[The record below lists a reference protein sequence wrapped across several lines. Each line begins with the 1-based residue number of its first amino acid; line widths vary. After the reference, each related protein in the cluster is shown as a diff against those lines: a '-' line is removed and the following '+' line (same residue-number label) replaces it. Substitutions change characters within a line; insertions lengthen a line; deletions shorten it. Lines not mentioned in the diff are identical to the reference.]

1 MKKLLLFISLCLFFS
16 VTFAKEGKKDIIDQQ
31 KEMQK
36 IQTEIKDNSKKLDS
50 LKTVEIKIQ
59 KQLSDSDQKISTN
72 KKVIGRL
79 NRELRQL
86 RNNISSTEDLM
97 DKQQVEL
104 TLKRRRYLGNIR
116 QFYMVAHK
124 DITLFSEDPNEELR
138 LNRQIRYLT
147 SISEFESGNIRLA
160 TQYLEGS
167 HNKMN
172 QLSGES
178 KKISKL
184 KQKKETS
191 TSLAV
196 TRKRKLDRNLAQ
208 VKRKKSQAADQ
219 ILMLE
224 QAAKEM
230 ENIISRLQ
238 DELERKA
245 SKSRDDDSPTFFTAL
260 KGQLLSPYRGKVIE
274 SFGYKVD
281 KVTNLKSFTPGIMI
295 NGGANQNVLAVASG
309 TIAYVGELRG
319 YGNFIIINHDD
330 RHYTT
335 YAGLGQT
342 FVSAGE
348 YVLAGKTIAKS
359 DLNGKVKFELR
370 KGTKPLDPVEWIKID
385 AF

>member
-1 MKKLLLFISLCLFFS
+1 M
-16 VTFAKEGKKDIIDQQ
+16 VTFVFTNVFAGEDKNDILNQQ

-36 IQTEIKDNSKKLDS
+36 IQSEIKNNNKKLDS

-59 KQLSDSDQKISTN
+59 KQLSESDQKISTN
-72 KKVIGRL
+72 NKVISKL
-79 NRELRQL
+79 NNELRQL
-86 RNNISSTEDLM
+86 KKNISSTEDLI
-97 DKQQVEL
+97 DKYQVEL

-124 DITLFSEDPNEELR
+124 DVNLFSEDPNEELR

-147 SISEFESGNIRLA
+147 SISKFESGNIRLA
-160 TQYLEGS
+160 TQYLEET
-167 HNKMN
+167 NDKKN

-196 TRKRKLDRNLAQ
+196 TQKRKLDRNLAQ

-230 ENIISRLQ
+230 ENIIARLQ
-238 DELERKA
+238 DELEKNA
-245 SKSRDDDSPTFFTAL
+245 AKSRNLDSPTFFTAL
-260 KGQLLSPYRGKVIE
+260 KGQLLSPYRGKIIE

-281 KVTNLKSFTPGIMI
+281 KVTNLKSFTPGITI
-295 NGGANQNVLAVASG
+295 QGNAGQNVLAVASG
-309 TIAYVGELRG
+309 TVAYVGELRG
-319 YGNFIIINHDD
+319 YGNFVIINHDD

-342 FVSAGE
+342 FVTTGE
-348 YVLAGKTIAKS
+348 YVLSGKTIANTDS
-359 DLNGKVKFELR
+359 TGKVKFELR
-370 KGTKPLDPVEWIKID
+370 QGTKSLDPVEWIKID

>member
-1 MKKLLLFISLCLFFS
+1 MKLIIPILLFILLF
-16 VTFAKEGKKDIIDQQ
+16 TTAFADDDKKDIINQQ

-36 IQTEIKDNSKKLDS
+36 IQNEIKNNNKKLDS
-50 LKTVEIKIQ
+50 LKTIEIKLQ

-72 KKVIGRL
+72 KKVISKL
-79 NRELRQL
+79 NSELQQL
-86 RNNISSTEDLM
+86 KKNISSTEDLI
-97 DKQQVEL
+97 DKYQVEL

-116 QFYMVAHK
+116 QFYMIAHK
-124 DITLFSEDPNEELR
+124 DINLFSEDPNEELR

-147 SISEFESGNIRLA
+147 SISKFESGNIRLA
-160 TQYLEGS
+160 TQYLEETT
-167 HNKMN
+167 NKKN

-196 TRKRKLDRNLAQ
+196 TQKRKLDRNLAQ
-208 VKRKKSQAADQ
+208 VKRKKGQAADQ

-238 DELERKA
+238 NELEKKA
-245 SKSRDDDSPTFFTAL
+245 AKSIDFNSPTFFTAL
-260 KGQLLSPYRGKVIE
+260 KGQLLSPYLGKIVE

-281 KVTNLKSFTPGIMI
+281 KVTNLKSFTPGITI
-295 NGGANQNVLAVASG
+295 EGKANQNVLAVASG

-342 FVSAGE
+342 YVAAGE
-348 YVLAGKTIAKS
+348 YVLAGKTIANTDS
-359 DLNGKVKFELR
+359 NGKVKFELR
-370 KGTKPLDPVEWIKID
+370 EGTKPLDPVEWIKID